1 MKKIIILLLVLLGA
15 SIAIL
20 SVTIWNLTIEYR
32 KGSRFSNLTCF
43 KGPQAV
49 SYPDPGCSMTEQSQ
63 NGEITYKFNEE
74 SLRERPMAE
83 IKEGQVLVLG
93 SNVVEGMAL
102 PAESTLSHLLE
113 AKLAASVGLQFIN
126 FGKSLGGTTVIGNRT
141 VRLAPKFKPRH
152 ILWVLGEEDV
162 RQDLYLDQIATGRDE
177 AGVPVRFNREVL
189 NQKDGILALAS
200 SLLGGVAPGSLVHKS
215 VISYLW
221 AERLGSRISG
231 FDPCKGIRKVEK
243 FFNGSGTS
251 MKFVL
256 LPTGPE
262 HSSRVLK
269 AHLSMLSVCATG
281 HVLDLTESLGSAEYF
296 QANHIDLSK
305 AGVEKAA
312 DLIAKSLEEEWR
324 SAR

>member
-1 MKKIIILLLVLLGA
+1 MFHSNFMSRRVEITVVVGKGTLLA
-15 SIAIL
+15 SNEAPNVNALAVPL
-20 SVTIWNLTIEYR
+20 SVMSI
-32 KGSRFSNLTCF
+32 SS
-43 KGPQAV
+43 V
-49 SYPDPGCSMTEQSQ
+49 SPVT
-63 NGEITYKFNEE
+63 
-74 SLRERPMAE
+74 
-83 IKEGQVLVLG
+83 
-93 SNVVEGMAL
+93 
-102 PAESTLSHLLE
+102 
-113 AKLAASVGLQFIN
+113 
-126 FGKSLGGTTVIGNRT
+126 
-141 VRLAPKFKPRH
+141 
-152 ILWVLGEEDV
+152 
-162 RQDLYLDQIATGRDE
+162 
-177 AGVPVRFNREVL
+177 GVPVRFNREVL

-200 SLLGGVAPGSLVHKS
+200 SLFGGVAPGSLVHKS
-215 VISYLW
+215 VISYIW

-231 FDPCKGIRKVEK
+231 FDPCKAIRKVEK

-256 LPTGPE
+256 VPTGPE

-312 DLIAKSLEEEWR
+312 DLIAKALEEEWR